1 MNPWI
6 LIIAS
11 LIGLILLYAALFY
24 LASLVR
30 QGSPFRIWL
39 SYLGP
44 RIRSRLSLYVPA
56 RTTEPNQR
64 SLYPK
69 NLESPKP
76 EAAKPAPSPAATKPA
91 KQPVRPVRK
100 KSVPPAS
107 LPAMTAPSSEPLSR
121 QVARQAAAERRR
133 LWVKY
138 LDEGHRQTA
147 DKLDIYRVTIGGNL
161 HAWFCLKRKRDTLRR
176 GRIVA
181 WQILDETYERSP
193 SMEQW
198 ARWATLLG
206 LSKRL
211 GYMFNRQP

>member
-1 MNPWI
+1 MAPWI

-11 LIGLILLYAALFY
+11 LVGLILLYAALFY
-24 LASLVR
+24 LTSLVR

-44 RIRSRLSLYVPA
+44 RIRSRLRLYMPA
-56 RTTEPNQR
+56 RATEPSQR

-69 NLESPKP
+69 NPEPSKP
-76 EAAKPAPSPAATKPA
+76 EPTKPARSSAAAKPA
-91 KQPVRPVRK
+91 KQPVRRVRK
-100 KSVPPAS
+100 KSAPPTR
-107 LPAMTAPSSEPLSR
+107 LPAMTAPSSEPLPR
-121 QVARQAAAERRR
+121 QIARQAAAERRR

-138 LDEGHRQTA
+138 LDEGRRQTV
-147 DKLDIYRVTIGGNL
+147 DKLDIYRITLGGNL

-176 GRIVA
+176 HRIVA
-181 WQILDETYERSP
+181 WQVLDETYERSP

-206 LSKRL
+206 ISKRL
-211 GYMFNRQP
+211 GGMFNRQP